1 MLNMET
7 QTKFDIMFEAINIH
21 STNQVT
27 DIVNT
32 LAARTKRTKE
42 EEQVLFVA
50 KCVLDDRKPVNA

>member
-1 MLNMET
+1 MET
-7 QTKFDIMFEAINIH
+7 QTKFDIMFQAINIH
-21 STNQVT
+21 STDKVA